1 MKFIYNINKFLIIHI
16 ILFTYV
22 NSQHKVTELQK
33 IKGRVC
39 LTMQSRKYQEE
50 KEPMTNWI
58 EHLSKDLNIDPKHV
72 LFICLSMCYKLIPD
86 NLARKIHKDL
96 GNFNVDRNDEEFM
109 KIYDYEYYNYDN
121 IDFINKA
128 YKEFQPVFDI
138 IKDEVRKQG
147 RDFFENFQ
155 FEMTP
160 LLKFFLLY
168 FLANTIIIFY
178 KRIKNPPIINKL
190 LGKEN
195 NKEEVK
201 DNNNKE
207 NTGNKK
213 KKKKEKSN

>member
-1 MKFIYNINKFLIIHI
+1 MKIIYNINKLLIINI
-16 ILFTYV
+16 ILFAYV
-22 NSQHKVTELQK
+22 NSQQKITELQK

-58 EHLSKDLNIDPKHV
+58 EHLSKDLNVEPKHI

-96 GNFNVDRNDEEFM
+96 GNFDIDRNDAEFA
-109 KIYDYEYYNYDN
+109 KIYDYEFYNYDN

-128 YKEFQPVFDI
+128 TKEFQPVFDI

-160 LLKFFLLY
+160 LLKFFLFY
-168 FLANTIIIFY
+168 FLVNTIIIFY
-178 KRIKNPPIINKL
+178 KRIKKPPIINKL
-190 LGKEN
+190 SGNEKDKED
-195 NKEEVK
+195 VK
-201 DNNNKE
+201 NNNKE
-207 NTGNKK
+207 NSGNKK
-213 KKKKEKSN
+213 KKKKEKNN

>member
-1 MKFIYNINKFLIIHI
+1 MKIIYNINKLLIINI
-16 ILFTYV
+16 ILFAYV
-22 NSQHKVTELQK
+22 NSQQKITELQK

-39 LTMQSRKYQEE
+39 LTMQSKKYQEE

-58 EHLSKDLNIDPKHV
+58 EHLSKDLNVEPKHI

-96 GNFNVDRNDEEFM
+96 GNFDIDRNDAEFA
-109 KIYDYEYYNYDN
+109 KIYDYEFYNYDN

-128 YKEFQPVFDI
+128 TKEFQPVFDI

-160 LLKFFLLY
+160 LLKFFLFY
-168 FLANTIIIFY
+168 FLVNTIIIFY

-190 LGKEN
+190 SGNEKDKED
-195 NKEEVK
+195 VK
-201 DNNNKE
+201 NNNKE
-207 NTGNKK
+207 NSGNKK
-213 KKKKEKSN
+213 KKKKEKNN

>member
-1 MKFIYNINKFLIIHI
+1 MKIIYNINKLLIINI
-16 ILFTYV
+16 ILFAYV
-22 NSQHKVTELQK
+22 NSQQKITELQK

-58 EHLSKDLNIDPKHV
+58 EHLSKDLNVEPKHI

-96 GNFNVDRNDEEFM
+96 GNFDIDRNDAEFA
-109 KIYDYEYYNYDN
+109 KIYDYEFYNYDN

-128 YKEFQPVFDI
+128 TKEFQPVFDI

-160 LLKFFLLY
+160 LLKFFLFY
-168 FLANTIIIFY
+168 FLVNTIIIFY

-190 LGKEN
+190 SGNEKD
-195 NKEEVK
+195 KDDVK
-201 DNNNKE
+201 NNNKE
-207 NTGNKK
+207 NSGNKK
-213 KKKKEKSN
+213 KKKKEKNN

>member
-1 MKFIYNINKFLIIHI
+1 MKIIYNINKLLIINI
-16 ILFTYV
+16 ILFAYV
-22 NSQHKVTELQK
+22 NSQQKITELQK

-58 EHLSKDLNIDPKHV
+58 EHLSKDLNVEPKHI

-96 GNFNVDRNDEEFM
+96 GNFDIDRNDAEFA
-109 KIYDYEYYNYDN
+109 KIYDYEFYNYDN

-128 YKEFQPVFDI
+128 TKEFQPVFDI

-160 LLKFFLLY
+160 LLKFFLFY
-168 FLANTIIIFY
+168 FFVNTIIIFY

-190 LGKEN
+190 SGNEKDKED
-195 NKEEVK
+195 VK
-201 DNNNKE
+201 NNNKE
-207 NTGNKK
+207 NSGNKK
-213 KKKKEKSN
+213 KKKKEKNN

>member
-1 MKFIYNINKFLIIHI
+1 MKIIYNINKLLIINI
-16 ILFTYV
+16 ILFAYV
-22 NSQHKVTELQK
+22 NSQQKITELQK

-58 EHLSKDLNIDPKHV
+58 EHLSKDLNVEPKHI

-96 GNFNVDRNDEEFM
+96 GNFDIDRNDAEFA
-109 KIYDYEYYNYDN
+109 KIYDYEFYNYDN

-128 YKEFQPVFDI
+128 TKEFQPVFDI

-160 LLKFFLLY
+160 LLKFFLFY
-168 FLANTIIIFY
+168 FLVNTIIIFY

-190 LGKEN
+190 SGNEKDKED
-195 NKEEVK
+195 VK
-201 DNNNKE
+201 NNNKE
-207 NTGNKK
+207 KSGNKK
-213 KKKKEKSN
+213 KKKKEKNN

>member
-1 MKFIYNINKFLIIHI
+1 MKIIYNINKLLIINI
-16 ILFTYV
+16 ILFAYV
-22 NSQHKVTELQK
+22 NSQQKITELQK

-58 EHLSKDLNIDPKHV
+58 EHLSKDLNVEPKHI

-86 NLARKIHKDL
+86 NLARKIHKD
-96 GNFNVDRNDEEFM
+96 
-109 KIYDYEYYNYDN
+109 
-121 IDFINKA
+121 
-128 YKEFQPVFDI
+128 DI

-160 LLKFFLLY
+160 LLKFFLFY
-168 FLANTIIIFY
+168 FLVNTIIIFY

-190 LGKEN
+190 SGNEKDKED
-195 NKEEVK
+195 VK
-201 DNNNKE
+201 NNNKE
-207 NTGNKK
+207 NSGNKK
-213 KKKKEKSN
+213 KKKKEKNN

>member
-1 MKFIYNINKFLIIHI
+1 MKIIYNINKLFIINI
-16 ILFTYV
+16 ILFAYV
-22 NSQHKVTELQK
+22 NSQQKITELQK

-58 EHLSKDLNIDPKHV
+58 EHLSKDLNVEPKHI

-86 NLARKIHKDL
+86 NLARKIHKNL
-96 GNFNVDRNDEEFM
+96 GNFDIDRNDAEFA
-109 KIYDYEYYNYDN
+109 KIYDYEFYNYDN

-128 YKEFQPVFDI
+128 TKEFQPVFDI

-160 LLKFFLLY
+160 LLKFYLFY
-168 FLANTIIIFY
+168 FLVNTIIIFY

-190 LGKEN
+190 SGNEKDKED
-195 NKEEVK
+195 VK
-201 DNNNKE
+201 NNNKE
-207 NTGNKK
+207 NSGNKK
-213 KKKKEKSN
+213 KKKKEKNN

>member
-1 MKFIYNINKFLIIHI
+1 MKIIYNINKLLIINI
-16 ILFTYV
+16 ILFAYV
-22 NSQHKVTELQK
+22 NSQQKITELQK

-58 EHLSKDLNIDPKHV
+58 EHLSKDLNVEPKHI

-96 GNFNVDRNDEEFM
+96 GNFDIDRNDAEFA
-109 KIYDYEYYNYDN
+109 KIYDYEFYNYDN

-128 YKEFQPVFDI
+128 TKEFQPVFDI

-160 LLKFFLLY
+160 LLKFFLFY
-168 FLANTIIIFY
+168 FLVNTIIIFY

-190 LGKEN
+190 SENEKDKED
-195 NKEEVK
+195 VK
-201 DNNNKE
+201 NNNKE
-207 NTGNKK
+207 NSGNKK
-213 KKKKEKSN
+213 KKKKEKNN

>member
-1 MKFIYNINKFLIIHI
+1 MKIIYNINKLLIINI
-16 ILFTYV
+16 ILFAYV
-22 NSQHKVTELQK
+22 NSQQKITELQK

-58 EHLSKDLNIDPKHV
+58 EHLSKDLNVEPKHI

-96 GNFNVDRNDEEFM
+96 GNFDIDRNDAEFA
-109 KIYDYEYYNYDN
+109 KIYDYEFYNYDN

-128 YKEFQPVFDI
+128 TKEFQPVFDI

-155 FEMTP
+155 FEVTP
-160 LLKFFLLY
+160 LLKCFLFY
-168 FLANTIIIFY
+168 FLVNTIIIFY

-190 LGKEN
+190 SGNEKDKED
-195 NKEEVK
+195 VK
-201 DNNNKE
+201 NNNKE
-207 NTGNKK
+207 NSGNKK
-213 KKKKEKSN
+213 KKKKEKTN

>member
-1 MKFIYNINKFLIIHI
+1 MKIIYNINKLLIINI
-16 ILFTYV
+16 ILFAYV
-22 NSQHKVTELQK
+22 NSQQKITELQK

-58 EHLSKDLNIDPKHV
+58 EHLSKDLNVEPKHI

-96 GNFNVDRNDEEFM
+96 GNFDIDRNDAEFA
-109 KIYDYEYYNYDN
+109 KIYDYEFYNYDN

-128 YKEFQPVFDI
+128 TKEFQTVFDI

-160 LLKFFLLY
+160 LLKFFLFY
-168 FLANTIIIFY
+168 FLVNTIIIFY

-190 LGKEN
+190 SGNEKDKED
-195 NKEEVK
+195 VK
-201 DNNNKE
+201 NNNKE
-207 NTGNKK
+207 NSGNKK
-213 KKKKEKSN
+213 KKKKEKNN

>member
-1 MKFIYNINKFLIIHI
+1 MKIIYSINKLLIINI
-16 ILFTYV
+16 ILFAYV
-22 NSQHKVTELQK
+22 NSQQKITELQK

-58 EHLSKDLNIDPKHV
+58 EHLSKDLNVEPKHI

-96 GNFNVDRNDEEFM
+96 GNFDIDRNDAEFA
-109 KIYDYEYYNYDN
+109 KIYDYEFYNYDN

-128 YKEFQPVFDI
+128 TKEFQPVFDI

-160 LLKFFLLY
+160 LLKFFLFY
-168 FLANTIIIFY
+168 FLVNTIIIFY

-190 LGKEN
+190 SGNEKDKED
-195 NKEEVK
+195 VK
-201 DNNNKE
+201 NNNKE
-207 NTGNKK
+207 NSGNKK
-213 KKKKEKSN
+213 KKKKEKNN

>member
-1 MKFIYNINKFLIIHI
+1 MKIIYNINKLLIINI
-16 ILFTYV
+16 ILFAYV
-22 NSQHKVTELQK
+22 NSQQKITELQK

-58 EHLSKDLNIDPKHV
+58 EHLSKDLNVEPKHI

-86 NLARKIHKDL
+86 NLARKIHKNL
-96 GNFNVDRNDEEFM
+96 GNFDIDRNDAEFA
-109 KIYDYEYYNYDN
+109 KIYDYEFYNYDN

-128 YKEFQPVFDI
+128 TKEFQPVFDI

-160 LLKFFLLY
+160 LLKFFLFY
-168 FLANTIIIFY
+168 FLVNTIIIFY

-190 LGKEN
+190 SGNEKDKED
-195 NKEEVK
+195 VK
-201 DNNNKE
+201 NNNKE
-207 NTGNKK
+207 NSGNKK
-213 KKKKEKSN
+213 KKKKEKNN

>member
-1 MKFIYNINKFLIIHI
+1 MKIIYNINKLLIINI
-16 ILFTYV
+16 ILFAYV
-22 NSQHKVTELQK
+22 NSQQKITELQK

-58 EHLSKDLNIDPKHV
+58 EHLSKDLNVEPKHI

-96 GNFNVDRNDEEFM
+96 GNFDIDRNDAEFA
-109 KIYDYEYYNYDN
+109 KIYDYEFYNYDN

-128 YKEFQPVFDI
+128 TKEFQPVFNI

-160 LLKFFLLY
+160 LLKFFLFY
-168 FLANTIIIFY
+168 FLVNTIIIFY

-190 LGKEN
+190 SGNEKDKED
-195 NKEEVK
+195 VK
-201 DNNNKE
+201 NNNKE
-207 NTGNKK
+207 NSGNKK
-213 KKKKEKSN
+213 KKKKEQIN

>member
-1 MKFIYNINKFLIIHI
+1 MKIIYNINKLLIINI
-16 ILFTYV
+16 ILFAYV
-22 NSQHKVTELQK
+22 NSQQKITELQK

-58 EHLSKDLNIDPKHV
+58 EHLSKDLNVEPKHI

-96 GNFNVDRNDEEFM
+96 GNFDIDRNDAEFA
-109 KIYDYEYYNYDN
+109 KIYDYEFYNYDN

-128 YKEFQPVFDI
+128 TKEFQPVFDI

-160 LLKFFLLY
+160 LLKFFLFY
-168 FLANTIIIFY
+168 FLVNTIIIFY

-190 LGKEN
+190 SGNEKDKED
-195 NKEEVK
+195 VK
-201 DNNNKE
+201 NNNKE
-207 NTGNKK
+207 NSGNKK
-213 KKKKEKSN
+213 KKKKEKNN

>member
-1 MKFIYNINKFLIIHI
+1 MKIIYNINKLLIINI
-16 ILFTYV
+16 ILFAYV
-22 NSQHKVTELQK
+22 NSQQKITELQK

-58 EHLSKDLNIDPKHV
+58 EHLSKDLNVEPKHI

-96 GNFNVDRNDEEFM
+96 GNFDIDRNDAEFA
-109 KIYDYEYYNYDN
+109 KIYDYEFYNYDN

-128 YKEFQPVFDI
+128 TKEFQPVFDI

-160 LLKFFLLY
+160 LLKFYLFY
-168 FLANTIIIFY
+168 FLVNTIIIFY

-190 LGKEN
+190 SGNEKDKED
-195 NKEEVK
+195 VK
-201 DNNNKE
+201 NNNKE
-207 NTGNKK
+207 NSGNKK
-213 KKKKEKSN
+213 KKKKEKNN

>member
-1 MKFIYNINKFLIIHI
+1 MKIIYNINKLLIINI
-16 ILFTYV
+16 ILFAYV
-22 NSQHKVTELQK
+22 NSQQKITELQK

-58 EHLSKDLNIDPKHV
+58 EHLSKDLNVEPKHI

-96 GNFNVDRNDEEFM
+96 GNFDIDRNDAEFA
-109 KIYDYEYYNYDN
+109 KIYDYEFYNYDN

-128 YKEFQPVFDI
+128 TKEFQPVFDI

-155 FEMTP
+155 FEITP

-168 FLANTIIIFY
+168 FLVNTIIIFY
-178 KRIKNPPIINKL
+178 KRIKNPPKINKL
-190 LGKEN
+190 LGNEK
-195 NKEEVK
+195 NKEDVK
-201 DNNNKE
+201 DNNKANS
-207 NTGNKK
+207 GSKK

>member
-1 MKFIYNINKFLIIHI
+1 MKIIYNINKLLIINI
-16 ILFTYV
+16 ILLAYV
-22 NSQHKVTELQK
+22 NSQQKITELQK

-58 EHLSKDLNIDPKHV
+58 EHLSKDLNVEPKHI

-96 GNFNVDRNDEEFM
+96 GNFDIDRNDAEFA
-109 KIYDYEYYNYDN
+109 KIYDYEFYNYDN

-128 YKEFQPVFDI
+128 TKEFQPVFDI

-160 LLKFFLLY
+160 LLKFFLFY
-168 FLANTIIIFY
+168 FLVNTIIIFY

-190 LGKEN
+190 SGNEKDKED
-195 NKEEVK
+195 VK
-201 DNNNKE
+201 NNNKE
-207 NTGNKK
+207 NSGNKK
-213 KKKKEKSN
+213 KKKKEKNN

>member
-1 MKFIYNINKFLIIHI
+1 MKIIYSINKLLIINI
-16 ILFTYV
+16 ILFAYV
-22 NSQHKVTELQK
+22 NSQQKITELQK

-58 EHLSKDLNIDPKHV
+58 EHLSKDLNVEPKHI

-96 GNFNVDRNDEEFM
+96 GNFDIDRNDAEFA
-109 KIYDYEYYNYDN
+109 KIYDYEFYNYDN

-128 YKEFQPVFDI
+128 TKEFQPVFDI

-160 LLKFFLLY
+160 LLKFFLFY
-168 FLANTIIIFY
+168 FLVNTIIIFY
-178 KRIKNPPIINKL
+178 KRIKNTPIINKL
-190 LGKEN
+190 SGNEKDKEDA
-195 NKEEVK
+195 K
-201 DNNNKE
+201 NNNKE
-207 NTGNKK
+207 NSGNKK
-213 KKKKEKSN
+213 KKKKEKNN

>member
-1 MKFIYNINKFLIIHI
+1 MKIIYNINKLLIINI
-16 ILFTYV
+16 ILLAYV
-22 NSQHKVTELQK
+22 NSQQKITELQK

-58 EHLSKDLNIDPKHV
+58 EHLSKDLNVEPKHI

-96 GNFNVDRNDEEFM
+96 GNFDIDRNDAEFA
-109 KIYDYEYYNYDN
+109 KIYDYEFYNYDN

-128 YKEFQPVFDI
+128 TKEFQPVFDI

-160 LLKFFLLY
+160 LLKFFLFY
-168 FLANTIIIFY
+168 FLVNTIIIFY
-178 KRIKNPPIINKL
+178 KRIKNPPIIIKL
-190 LGKEN
+190 SGNEKDKESVKNNDKEN
-195 NKEEVK
+195 S
-201 DNNNKE
+201 
-207 NTGNKK
+207 GNKK
-213 KKKKEKSN
+213 KKKKEKNN

>member
-1 MKFIYNINKFLIIHI
+1 MKIIYNINKLLIINI
-16 ILFTYV
+16 ILFAYV
-22 NSQHKVTELQK
+22 NSQQKITELQK

-58 EHLSKDLNIDPKHV
+58 EHLSKDLNVEPKHI

-96 GNFNVDRNDEEFM
+96 GNFDINRNDAEFA
-109 KIYDYEYYNYDN
+109 KIYDYEFYNYDN

-128 YKEFQPVFDI
+128 TKEFQPVFDI

-160 LLKFFLLY
+160 LLKFFLFY
-168 FLANTIIIFY
+168 FLVNTIIIFY

-190 LGKEN
+190 SGNEKDKED
-195 NKEEVK
+195 VK
-201 DNNNKE
+201 NNNKE
-207 NTGNKK
+207 NSGNKK
-213 KKKKEKSN
+213 KKKKEKNN

>member
-1 MKFIYNINKFLIIHI
+1 MKIIYNINKLLIINI
-16 ILFTYV
+16 ILFAYV
-22 NSQHKVTELQK
+22 NSQQKITELQK

-58 EHLSKDLNIDPKHV
+58 EHLSKDLNVEPKHI

-96 GNFNVDRNDEEFM
+96 GNFDIDRNDAEFA
-109 KIYDYEYYNYDN
+109 KIYDYEFYNYDN

-128 YKEFQPVFDI
+128 TKEFQPVFDI

-160 LLKFFLLY
+160 LLKFFLFY
-168 FLANTIIIFY
+168 FLVNTIIIFY

-190 LGKEN
+190 SGNE
-195 NKEEVK
+195 K
-201 DNNNKE
+201 DKDDAKNNNKE
-207 NTGNKK
+207 NSGNKK
-213 KKKKEKSN
+213 KKKKEKNN

>member
-1 MKFIYNINKFLIIHI
+1 MKIIYNINKLLIINI
-16 ILFTYV
+16 ILFAYV
-22 NSQHKVTELQK
+22 NSQQKITELQK

-58 EHLSKDLNIDPKHV
+58 EHLSKDLNVEPKHI

-96 GNFNVDRNDEEFM
+96 GNFDIDRNDAEFA
-109 KIYDYEYYNYDN
+109 KIYDYEFYNYDN

-128 YKEFQPVFDI
+128 TKEFQPVFDI

-160 LLKFFLLY
+160 LLKFFLFY
-168 FLANTIIIFY
+168 FLVNTIIIFY

-190 LGKEN
+190 SGNEKDKEDA
-195 NKEEVK
+195 K
-201 DNNNKE
+201 NNNKE
-207 NTGNKK
+207 NSGNKK
-213 KKKKEKSN
+213 KKKKEKNN

>member
-1 MKFIYNINKFLIIHI
+1 MKIIYNINKLLIINI
-16 ILFTYV
+16 ILFAYV
-22 NSQHKVTELQK
+22 NSQQKITELQK

-58 EHLSKDLNIDPKHV
+58 EHLSKDLNVEPKHI

-96 GNFNVDRNDEEFM
+96 GNFDIDRNDAEFA
-109 KIYDYEYYNYDN
+109 KIYDYEFYNYDN

-128 YKEFQPVFDI
+128 TKEFQPVFDI

-160 LLKFFLLY
+160 LLKFFLFY
-168 FLANTIIIFY
+168 FLVNTIIIFY

-190 LGKEN
+190 SGNEKDKED
-195 NKEEVK
+195 VK
-201 DNNNKE
+201 KNNKE
-207 NTGNKK
+207 NSGNKK
-213 KKKKEKSN
+213 KKKKEKNN

>member
-1 MKFIYNINKFLIIHI
+1 MKIIYNINKLLIINI
-16 ILFTYV
+16 ILFAYV
-22 NSQHKVTELQK
+22 NSQQKITELQK

-58 EHLSKDLNIDPKHV
+58 EHLSKDLNVEPKHI

-96 GNFNVDRNDEEFM
+96 GNFDIDRNDAEFA
-109 KIYDYEYYNYDN
+109 KIYDYEFYNYDN

-128 YKEFQPVFDI
+128 TKEFQPVFDI

-160 LLKFFLLY
+160 LLKFFLFY
-168 FLANTIIIFY
+168 FLVNTIIIFY
-178 KRIKNPPIINKL
+178 KRIKNPPIINILSGNEKD
-190 LGKEN
+190 KED
-195 NKEEVK
+195 VK
-201 DNNNKE
+201 NNNKE
-207 NTGNKK
+207 NSGNKK
-213 KKKKEKSN
+213 KKKKEKNN

>member
-1 MKFIYNINKFLIIHI
+1 MNFIYNINKFLIILI
-16 ILFTYV
+16 ILFAYV
-22 NSQHKVTELQK
+22 NSHKKITELQK
-33 IKGRVC
+33 IKARVC
-39 LTMQSRKYQEE
+39 LTLQSRKYQEE
-50 KEPMTNWI
+50 REPMTNWI
-58 EHLSKDLNIDPKHV
+58 EHLSKDLNVEPKHI

-96 GNFNVDRNDEEFM
+96 GNFDIDRNDVEFM
-109 KIYDYEYYNYDN
+109 KVYDYEFYNYDN

-128 YKEFQPVFDI
+128 TKEFQPVFDI

-160 LLKFFLLY
+160 LLQFFLLY

-190 LGKEN
+190 MGNEK
-195 NKEEVK
+195 NKEDVK
-201 DNNNKE
+201 DNNKE
-207 NTGNKK
+207 NSGNKK
-213 KKKKEKSN
+213 KKKKEKNN

>member
-1 MKFIYNINKFLIIHI
+1 MKIIYNINKLLIINI
-16 ILFTYV
+16 ILFAYV
-22 NSQHKVTELQK
+22 NSQQKITELQK

-58 EHLSKDLNIDPKHV
+58 EHLSKDLNVEPKHI

-86 NLARKIHKDL
+86 YLAWKIHKDL
-96 GNFNVDRNDEEFM
+96 GNFDIDRNDAEFA
-109 KIYDYEYYNYDN
+109 KIYDYEFYNYDN

-128 YKEFQPVFDI
+128 TKEFQPVFDI

-160 LLKFFLLY
+160 LLKFFLFY
-168 FLANTIIIFY
+168 FLVNTIIIFY

-190 LGKEN
+190 SGNEKDKED
-195 NKEEVK
+195 VK
-201 DNNNKE
+201 NNNKE
-207 NTGNKK
+207 NSGNKK
-213 KKKKEKSN
+213 KKKKEKNN

>member
-1 MKFIYNINKFLIIHI
+1 
-16 ILFTYV
+16 
-22 NSQHKVTELQK
+22 
-33 IKGRVC
+33 
-39 LTMQSRKYQEE
+39 MQSRKYQEE
-50 KEPMTNWI
+50 REPMTNWI
-58 EHLSKDLNIDPKHV
+58 EHLSKDLNVEPKHI

-96 GNFNVDRNDEEFM
+96 GNFDIDRNDVEFM
-109 KIYDYEYYNYDN
+109 KVYDYEFYNYDN

-128 YKEFQPVFDI
+128 TKEFQPVFDI

-190 LGKEN
+190 SGNEKDKED
-195 NKEEVK
+195 VK
-201 DNNNKE
+201 NNNKE
-207 NTGNKK
+207 NSGNKK
-213 KKKKEKSN
+213 KKKKEKNN

>member
-1 MKFIYNINKFLIIHI
+1 MKIIYNINKLLIINI
-16 ILFTYV
+16 ILFAYV
-22 NSQHKVTELQK
+22 NSQQKITELQK

-58 EHLSKDLNIDPKHV
+58 EHLSKDLNVEPKHI

-86 NLARKIHKDL
+86 NLARKIH
-96 GNFNVDRNDEEFM
+96 EFA
-109 KIYDYEYYNYDN
+109 KIYDYEFYNYDN

-128 YKEFQPVFDI
+128 TKEFQPVFDI

-160 LLKFFLLY
+160 LLKFFLFY
-168 FLANTIIIFY
+168 FLVNTIIIFY

-190 LGKEN
+190 SGNEKDKED
-195 NKEEVK
+195 VK
-201 DNNNKE
+201 NNNKE
-207 NTGNKK
+207 NSGNKK
-213 KKKKEKSN
+213 KKKKEKNN

>member
-1 MKFIYNINKFLIIHI
+1 MKIIYNINKLLIINI
-16 ILFTYV
+16 ILFAYV
-22 NSQHKVTELQK
+22 NSQQKITELQK

-58 EHLSKDLNIDPKHV
+58 EHLSKDLNVEPKHI

-96 GNFNVDRNDEEFM
+96 GNFDIDRNDAEFA
-109 KIYDYEYYNYDN
+109 KIYDYEFYNYDN

-128 YKEFQPVFDI
+128 TKEFQPVFDI

-160 LLKFFLLY
+160 LLKFFLFY
-168 FLANTIIIFY
+168 FLVNTIIIFY

-190 LGKEN
+190 SGNEKDKED
-195 NKEEVK
+195 VK
-201 DNNNKE
+201 NNNKE
-207 NTGNKK
+207 NSGNKK
-213 KKKKEKSN
+213 KKKKEKTN

>member
-1 MKFIYNINKFLIIHI
+1 MKIIYNINKLLIINI
-16 ILFTYV
+16 ILFAYA
-22 NSQHKVTELQK
+22 NSQQKITELQK

-58 EHLSKDLNIDPKHV
+58 EHLSKDLNVEPKHI

-96 GNFNVDRNDEEFM
+96 GNFDIDRNDAEFA
-109 KIYDYEYYNYDN
+109 KIYDYEFYNYDN

-128 YKEFQPVFDI
+128 TKEFQPVFDI

-160 LLKFFLLY
+160 LLKFFLFY
-168 FLANTIIIFY
+168 FLVNTIIIFY

-190 LGKEN
+190 SGNEKDKED
-195 NKEEVK
+195 VK
-201 DNNNKE
+201 NNNKE
-207 NTGNKK
+207 NSGNKK
-213 KKKKEKSN
+213 KKKKEKNN